1 VMHQPPLVLVAD
13 DEHLIA
19 ETLVEILESEGF
31 RALSVSDGAAAVR
44 VARAE
49 EPDVLVCD
57 VVMPILNGV
66 EAAKQI
72 SRYLPE
78 VCIILFSGQA
88 AAGDAIDAARDEGHQ
103 FVIFAKPVRPELLIA
118 EIRRQLSTRS
128 PVISERQRKA
138 M

>member
-1 VMHQPPLVLVAD
+1 MTHQPPMVLVAD
-13 DEHLIA
+13 DERLIA
-19 ETLVEILESEGF
+19 ETLVEILEAEGF

-44 VARAE
+44 VARVVK
-49 EPDVLVCD
+49 PDVVVCD
-57 VVMPILNGV
+57 VVMPGLNGV

-72 SRYLPE
+72 SRFLPE
-78 VCIILFSGQA
+78 VSIILFSGQA
-88 AAGDAIDAARDEGHQ
+88 TAGDVIEGARDEGHQ

-138 M
+138 I